1 MEREVAKVAA
11 ACDLRAFRY
20 IPFPAVEFDP
30 IPIAPEAEPEV
41 KAAQAETAPL
51 AESPPLVIPE
61 PAMAPEPAVLAPP
74 PPPVEHM
81 PEVVPIRLV
90 RPPAEPP
97 HAVPPPA
104 SRRYRMLEELTPA
117 PEPEPEP
124 IAPSPRPAARSAPR
138 PAMPALP
145 GGAAARPPS
154 PAPISPRPRGTT
166 PRRAWPG

>member
-30 IPIAPEAEPEV
+30 IPIAPETEAEIE
-41 KAAQAETAPL
+41 AAQAETAPWV
-51 AESPPLVIPE
+51 ESPPLVVPE
-61 PAMAPEPAVLAPP
+61 LALTPGPAVLAPP

-81 PEVVPIRLV
+81 PEVAPIRLV
-90 RPPAEPP
+90 RPLAEPP
-97 HAVPPPA
+97 HAAPLPG

-117 PEPEPEP
+117 PEPA